1 MQGMLHRLSD
11 GSEEE
16 VTVGTKLYVGSLPYT
31 TTDQQLQELFA
42 QHGMVSSAKVISD
55 RYTGRS
61 RGFGFVEMATSEDAQ
76 KAIAALNGTQLGV
89 YQTTGSGSY
98 VSESLIRF
106 SDLGIPAGAT
116 VTGATLTLSVD
127 SWTANPTVRGYYV
140 LAGWMHLFGTS
151 DFVTVTRTDDADW
164 AQIER
169 TVRAAVAAHL

>member
-76 KAIAALNGTQLGV
+76 KAIAALNGTQYEGRALV
-89 YQTTGSGSY
+89 VNEAKPQEKRERS
-98 VSESLIRF
+98 
-106 SDLGIPAGAT
+106 
-116 VTGATLTLSVD
+116 
-127 SWTANPTVRGYYV
+127 SWGGGGGEGGGRG
-140 LAGWMHLFGTS
+140 GGG
-151 DFVTVTRTDDADW
+151 R
-164 AQIER
+164 R
-169 TVRAAVAAHL
+169 